1 MVNTALYCASIK
13 VSIEIVKYLTSLD
26 QCDCETK
33 CFKNRTPLIG
43 ASING
48 HFQVVQ
54 HLVSV
59 AGCNVNAQDKD
70 GRDCTLFM
78 PVSTGHVE
86 IVKYLTSLDQC
97 DCETKCFENR
107 TPLIEASINGHFQVV
122 QHLVSVAGCNVKC
135 SREEWSHCTLLC
147 QYRRSR

>member
-1 MVNTALYCASIK
+1 M
-13 VSIEIVKYLTSLD
+13 
-26 QCDCETK
+26 
-33 CFKNRTPLIG
+33 

-70 GRDCTLFM
+70 GDTALYCA
-78 PVSTGHVE
+78 SIEGHVE

-97 DCETKCFENR
+97 DCETKC
-107 TPLIEASINGHFQVV
+107 
-122 QHLVSVAGCNVKC
+122 
-135 SREEWSHCTLLC
+135 
-147 QYRRSR
+147 